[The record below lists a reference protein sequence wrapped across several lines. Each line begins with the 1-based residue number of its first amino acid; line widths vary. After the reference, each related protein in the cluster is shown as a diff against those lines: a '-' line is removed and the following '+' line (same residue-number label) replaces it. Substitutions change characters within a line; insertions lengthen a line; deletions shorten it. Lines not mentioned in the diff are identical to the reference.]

1 MEQTATI
8 RDELFAYMSKKDI
21 TINKFAEITGVHSGT
36 LNRVMKGEQAFAMNH
51 LEKVTKTLGLAED
64 YFYEKYVV
72 ECLYTFAPTWRR
84 IRPFIERCADLDR
97 MDCIERL
104 VEGLLD
110 DLNYAPMLFE
120 LAEEL
125 FEQKKW
131 QAAAILYE
139 NVALSEKFQHS
150 ERLALCKFR
159 LFTINT
165 GDDPKQNLI
174 QAALFEPYV
183 DRLEEVYQL
192 DALKYLLNTYS
203 ALGQWDKA
211 NQFANKMLKL
221 AKIQYEL
228 LKKQYHQRDK
238 SGESNKKA
246 VYKYILYAELMIS
259 AIYENMGDYKTALRL
274 IPNYTDFS
282 WIREKDEEAQL
293 TIKQFQ
299 EWGKAN
305 TYLYR
310 LQDGQIEVLEEYVE
324 YVSTQ
329 ENEIFTA
336 LFKIVETA
344 NRYHWNV
351 DHIIE
356 RFSDYI
362 PNRDYYSVFTKR
374 NKQIQDSSY
383 TRFQNE
389 LAKYYLTRKHID
401 LDEIS
406 LAGAELTA
414 TFDAGRNVIKGK
426 LSVEFEVEF

>member
-1 MEQTATI
+1 MNQTAAI
-8 RDELFAYMSKKDI
+8 RDELFAYLDKESI
-21 TINKFAEITGVHSGT
+21 TVNKFAEITGIHSGT
-36 LNRVMKGEQAFAMNH
+36 LNRVMKGEQAFAMIH

-64 YFYEKYVV
+64 HFYNKYVD

-84 IRPFIERCADLDR
+84 IRPFIERCAELER
-97 MDCIERL
+97 LDCIERL
-104 VEGLLD
+104 VQGLLD
-110 DLNYAPMLFE
+110 DLAYAPMLFE

-125 FEQKKW
+125 FDQKKW

-183 DRLEEVYQL
+183 DRLDEGYQL
-192 DALKYLLNTYS
+192 EAIKSLLNING
-203 ALGQWDKA
+203 ALNQYHKVIELADKM
-211 NQFANKMLKL
+211 QSM
-221 AKIQYEL
+221 AKIRYKL
-228 LKKQYHQRDK
+228 HHQSTRK
-238 SGESNKKA
+238 EEA
-246 VYKYILYAELMIS
+246 VFTNEKPIYKYILYANLMI
-259 AIYENMGDYKTALRL
+259 AGAYEMMGQYKTALSMV
-274 IPNYTDFS
+274 PTYMDTN
-282 WIREKDEEAQL
+282 WIRENDAEAEL
-293 TIKQFQ
+293 TIRQFQ
-299 EWGKAN
+299 EWGIAN
-305 TYLYR
+305 TFLYR
-310 LQDGQIEVLEEYVE
+310 LQDGQIEVLDDYVE
-324 YVSTQ
+324 YVATR

-336 LFKIVETA
+336 LYKIIETA

-362 PNRDYYSVFTKR
+362 PYRDYYSVFTKR
-374 NKQIQDSSY
+374 NKQIQDSNY

-401 LDEIS
+401 LSEVS
-406 LAGAELTA
+406 LAGADLTA
-414 TFDAGRNVIKGK
+414 TFDAERNVIKGK